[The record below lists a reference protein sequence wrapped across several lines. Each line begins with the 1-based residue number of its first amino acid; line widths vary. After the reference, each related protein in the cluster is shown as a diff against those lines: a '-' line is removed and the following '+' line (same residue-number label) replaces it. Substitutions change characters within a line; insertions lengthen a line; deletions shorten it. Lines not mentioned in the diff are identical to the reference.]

1 MKGRRKKYL
10 VNRPYQFGLLGLLLS
25 IVFIAIF
32 ISIITTH
39 YFVLSTIL
47 TKIEETGT
55 FPLGTE
61 LIDNSVK
68 PLVIIVP
75 IVFIILAF
83 TFLYILFISHRTAGP
98 LYRLAK
104 AMEKVGKGDLSVR
117 VTFRKSDEVYEVA
130 ETFNQMVEGLKK
142 RFAEHKK
149 TKRK

>member
-1 MKGRRKKYL
+1 M
-10 VNRPYQFGLLGLLLS
+10 LGLLLS

-32 ISIITTH
+32 ISVITTH
-39 YFVLSTIL
+39 YFVLSALL

-55 FPLGTE
+55 LPLGTE
-61 LIDNSVK
+61 LIDDSIK

-83 TFLYILFISHRTAGP
+83 TFLYILFVSHRTAGP

-104 AMEKVGKGDLSVR
+104 AMEKVGRGDLSVK
-117 VTFRKSDEVYEVA
+117 VIFRKNDEIYEVA
-130 ETFNQMVEGLKK
+130 ETFNHMVEALRK
-142 RFAEHKK
+142 RFAEKK